1 MRITRLVGV
10 AVLVAA
16 GVVVPA
22 TAAQAAVACD
32 VTYRAVQWTERPGAG
47 GFQADITIQNLGD
60 TINGWTLAFTLPVG
74 QSFQHGWSARWRG
87 TTGRITASSLS
98 WNAHL
103 ATGQRT
109 SIGFVGR
116 WSGTRTD
123 PTSFS
128 LNGVTCTGAPNQPPT
143 VTLTSPTAGS
153 FIPLGGTLRLAA
165 TATDPDGGVDRVE
178 FFVGSTLIGSD
189 NEAPYEVNVS
199 TGVIGFGSFTA
210 FARAFDDGSPPL
222 SADSP
227 RVPFTVVTVPP
238 LSIVAVPTSLAV
250 SEGGSATFELRL
262 SSPGADAV
270 VTLTV
275 DGVPGVAVSPT
286 SVTFSRDVVSQVI
299 TVTAAPGT
307 AGSTAT
313 VTAAADPSQMI
324 GSARVT
330 VAVVPG

>member
-1 MRITRLVGV
+1 MRLTRLVGA

-16 GVVVPA
+16 GVAVPA

-32 VTYRAVQWTERPGAG
+32 VTYRAVQWTEQPGVG
-47 GFQADITIQNLGD
+47 GFQADITIENLGEP
-60 TINGWTLAFTLPVG
+60 INGWTLAFTLPAG
-74 QSFQHGWSARWRG
+74 QSFRNGWSARWRG
-87 TTGRITASSLS
+87 TTGPITASSLS
-98 WNAHL
+98 WNANL

-109 SIGFVGR
+109 TIGFIGR
-116 WSGTRTD
+116 WSGIRTD
-123 PTSFS
+123 PTSFR
-128 LNGVTCTGAPNQPPT
+128 LNGVICTGAPNQPPT

-153 FIPLGGTLRLAA
+153 FLPLGGTLRLAA
-165 TATDPDGGVDRVE
+165 TANDPDGSVDRVE

-189 NEAPYEVNVS
+189 DEAPFEVSVS
-199 TGVIGFGSFTA
+199 TSLIGFGSFTA

-238 LSIVAVPTSLAV
+238 LSIVAEPTSLEV
-250 SEGGSATFELRL
+250 SEGGSATFLSRL
-262 SSPGADAV
+262 SSPGANAV

-275 DGVPGVAVSPT
+275 AGASGVTVSPT
-286 SVTFSRDVVSQVI
+286 SVTFSSDLLSQVI

-307 AGSTAT
+307 AGSVAT
-313 VTAAADPSQMI
+313 VTAAADPSQLI

-330 VAVVPG
+330 VTVTG

>member
-1 MRITRLVGV
+1 MRFTRLVGV

-16 GVVVPA
+16 GVVVPT
-22 TAAQAAVACD
+22 TAAQAAVACA
-32 VTYRAVQWTERPGAG
+32 VTYRAAQWTERPGAG
-47 GFQADITIQNLGD
+47 GFQADITIENLGD
-60 TINGWTLAFTLPVG
+60 PINGWTLAFTLPAG
-74 QSFQHGWSARWRG
+74 QSFRNGWSARWRG
-87 TTGRITASSLS
+87 STGPITASSLA
-98 WNAHL
+98 WNANL

-109 SIGFVGR
+109 TIGFLGR

-128 LNGVTCTGAPNQPPT
+128 VNGVTCTGAPHQPPA

-165 TATDPDGGVDRVE
+165 TASDPDGGVTRVE
-178 FFVGSTLIGSD
+178 FFVGSTLVGVD
-189 NEAPYEVNVS
+189 DEAPFEVSVS

-222 SADSP
+222 SADSE

-238 LSIVAVPTSLAV
+238 LSIIAEPTSLEV
-250 SEGGSATFELRL
+250 GEGGSNTFELRL

-275 DGVPGVAVSPT
+275 DGAPGVTVSPT
-286 SVTFSRDVVSQVI
+286 SVTFSRDVVSQVV
-299 TVTAAPGT
+299 TVTAGPGT
-307 AGSTAT
+307 AGSIAN
-313 VTAAADPSQMI
+313 VTAAADPSQLI

-330 VAVVPG
+330 VAVA